1 MLDDWIGRWDDDDPC
16 VCVNADCGC
25 LDVYYESHGSES
37 CCTLTRVEA
46 AEYANQ
52 VVRELWKIDPDY
64 QPPSRDGADGADVRD
79 VPTADPPLVADG
91 EHAGDGGSGDRRW
104 AMAQDML
111 GPNGEFCGL
120 VDAELFQIYEML
132 RDKNVA
138 YGDSVLSPV
147 RCFSR
152 DDKTA
157 GIRAR
162 IDDKLSRI
170 MRGDDAGE
178 DTTLDLIG
186 YLVMLRIA
194 EKQEAA

>member
-1 MLDDWIGRWDDDDPC
+1 MSYRRIGSSGHF
-16 VCVNADCGC
+16 VTLSTGHSSMVFST
-25 LDVYYESHGSES
+25 EMHGSFTNASLSIGES
-37 CCTLTRVEA
+37 
-46 AEYANQ
+46 AELANAI
-52 VVRELWKIDPDY
+52 VRAMWEMDPDY
-64 QPPSRDGADGADVRD
+64 QPPSRDGATGADVRD
-79 VPTADPPLVADG
+79 VPTADPPLVDHG
-91 EHAGDGGSGDRRW
+91 EHAGDGSSGDRRW

-170 MRGDDAGE
+170 MRGEDAGE